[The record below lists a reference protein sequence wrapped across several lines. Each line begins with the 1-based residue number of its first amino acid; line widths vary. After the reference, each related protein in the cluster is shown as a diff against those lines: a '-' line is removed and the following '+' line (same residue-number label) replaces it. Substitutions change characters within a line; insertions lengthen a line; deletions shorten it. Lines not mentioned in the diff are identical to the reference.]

1 MKLKLSMSTVKSV
14 AKTSWKF
21 VEKNAPAIAAGAAIA
36 TMIGA
41 VWQAIKEAPK
51 CKEALEE
58 AEILKNEKAL
68 KERMEEGSDDTPI
81 IELTWAE
88 KAAIYVKHYWKVILL
103 ALLSTACMITSV
115 TSGNH
120 KIKAMAVIAAAAE
133 ANSDNLEKAVKDVV
147 GDKKFSQIRD
157 KVLDNQTENTELT
170 DKDVF
175 NTGNGKELVLEPWF
189 GQYFYTTISA
199 ADSAVNSFEATYLR
213 DTEATMYD
221 FYRFLGFPKDRIP
234 LCAKDMGYFRDVD
247 DQIEYAPKFTPSSK
261 LVTLNGVKVQAYVV
275 DLGRPRTRDD
285 LVNEQT
291 AKRSFRQW

>member
-58 AEILKNEKAL
+58 AEIIKNEQAL
-68 KERMEEGSDDTPI
+68 KERMEDGNDETPI
-81 IELTWAE
+81 VKLTWAE
-88 KAAIYVKHYWKVILL
+88 KASIYIKHYWKVILL
-103 ALLSTACMITSV
+103 ALLSSACMVTSV

-120 KIKAMAVIAAAAE
+120 KIKATAVIAAAAE
-133 ANSDNLEKAVKDVV
+133 ANADNLEKATKEIV
-147 GDKKFSQIRD
+147 GDKKFAQIRE
-157 KVLDNQTENTELT
+157 KVLENQTDEAELT

-175 NTGNGKELVLEPWF
+175 NTGNGKELILEPWM
-189 GQYFYTTISA
+189 GQYFYSTISA
-199 ADSAVNSFEATYLR
+199 ADAAVNSFKSAYLS
-213 DTEATMYD
+213 DTEATLD
-221 FYRFLGFPKDRIP
+221 EFYRMLGFPRDRIP
-234 LCAKDMGYFRDVD
+234 KCAEDMGYFYDVD
-247 DQIEYAPKFTPSSK
+247 EQVEYPPKFAPSSK
-261 LVTLNGVKVQAYVV
+261 LVTLNGVKTTVYVV

-285 LVNEQT
+285 LVNEQV

>member
-1 MKLKLSMSTVKSV
+1 MKMKLSMSTVKSV

-58 AEILKNEKAL
+58 AEILKNEQAL
-68 KERMEEGSDDTPI
+68 KERMEDGNDETPI
-81 IELTWAE
+81 VKLTWAE
-88 KAAIYVKHYWKVILL
+88 KASIYVKHYWKVILL
-103 ALLSTACMITSV
+103 VLLSAGGMIVSV

-120 KIKAMAVIAAAAE
+120 KIRAMAVIAAAAE
-133 ANSDNLEKAVKDVV
+133 ANADNLEKAAKEVV
-147 GDKKFSQIRD
+147 GDKKFAQIRD
-157 KVLDNQTENTELT
+157 KVLDNQTEATELT

-175 NTGNGKELVLEPWF
+175 NTGNGKELILEPWF
-189 GQYFYTTISA
+189 GQYFYSTISA
-199 ADSAVNSFEATYLR
+199 ADAAVNSFKSAYLS
-213 DTEATMYD
+213 DTEAMMD
-221 FYRFLGFPKDRIP
+221 EFYRMNGFPSDRIP
-234 LCAKDMGYFRDVD
+234 KCAEDMGYFYDVD
-247 DQIEYAPKFTPSSK
+247 EQVEYPPKFQPSSK
-261 LVTLNGVKVQAYVV
+261 LVTLNGVKTTVYVV

-285 LVNEQT
+285 LVNEQA